1 MGQRVTAVE
10 LGRIIAAKQQRILNR
25 GRQITQDYGE
35 YGAEL
40 VRDVVETSGTAK
52 SGKRGR
58 IETGAMLEGVDS
70 EYNETPDGA
79 EATWGFVRPTPH
91 TGYQE
96 LGTQYIEPMLAVDDA
111 FPNVDVDYKKAI
123 DNMLRQEW
131 GN

>member
-1 MGQRVTAVE
+1 MGQRVTAVQ
-10 LGRIIAAKQQRILNR
+10 LANIIQEKQQRVLRR
-25 GRQITQDYGE
+25 GREITKDHGE

-52 SGKRGR
+52 TGKRGR

-70 EYNETPDGA
+70 EYQETPDGA

-91 TGYQE
+91 TQYQE

-111 FPNVDVDYKKAI
+111 FPNVDVDYKRAL
-123 DNMLRQEW
+123 DAMLKQEW
-131 GN
+131 GR